1 MRNTYRY
8 VVHGPL
14 PQSYAP
20 RNNNM
25 NNIVIFLFTKKKR
38 IRESTVLFGKDFNFR
53 ERV

>member
-1 MRNTYRY
+1 MRNTYRH

-14 PQSYAP
+14 PQSFAP
-20 RNNNM
+20 HNNM